1 MASKRKQITNE
12 IKLDILENKNKL
24 TTTELSVK
32 YELAPSTI
40 STIFSNRDKIITNSK
55 TNDNKSCNKRIR
67 LSNYPQIEE
76 AMGTW
81 FNQIILKPN
90 ITIDGNMLRKQA
102 TIFSELLNIKDF
114 KSSSGWLDGW
124 KKRNNISFKAVVG
137 EGGLVDPKV
146 IENYRNVV
154 LPSLLKGF
162 DSRDVFNADETA
174 LFYKAMPNKT
184 MYYKNMPANST
195 KRNVFPYF
203 FAQIWMEVKKCY
215 LLLLAMLVL
224 QDV

>member
-12 IKLDILENKNKL
+12 IKLEILENKNKL

-32 YELAPSTI
+32 YELAI

-67 LSNYPQIEE
+67 LSNYPQIED

-102 TIFSELLNIKDF
+102 TIFSEL
-114 KSSSGWLDGW
+114 
-124 KKRNNISFKAVVG
+124 
-137 EGGLVDPKV
+137 
-146 IENYRNVV
+146 
-154 LPSLLKGF
+154 
-162 DSRDVFNADETA
+162 
-174 LFYKAMPNKT
+174 
-184 MYYKNMPANST
+184 
-195 KRNVFPYF
+195 
-203 FAQIWMEVKKCY
+203 
-215 LLLLAMLVL
+215 
-224 QDV
+224 